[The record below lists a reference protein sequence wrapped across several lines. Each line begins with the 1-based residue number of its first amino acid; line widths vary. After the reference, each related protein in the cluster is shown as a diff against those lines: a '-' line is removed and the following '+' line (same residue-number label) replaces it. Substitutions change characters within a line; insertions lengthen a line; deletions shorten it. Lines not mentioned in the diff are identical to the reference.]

1 MLQNKSSK
9 KNLKKI
15 DTQTFDYK
23 ENWRYTNV
31 VKLQKI
37 NYIDK
42 YHSSNNIINNNTGI
56 DIINND
62 LINDKIN
69 DNQLFVESLSIAL
82 KNNLYDCNN
91 NFNNII
97 PENKNEFILKNKRHF
112 KTGFFLNI
120 NDKTNIQNPIYLNNI
135 VNIKSDDLFLAFRY
149 LIKCGKNNNLQII
162 LTNNFIKKVKLNNL
176 IEIFIDENSTIDLI
190 IESESN
196 NITQILN
203 FAADIKAT
211 SKLNIYVINISG
223 ELIRNNYF
231 VTLNNENSCFNYYG
245 INLLSE
251 KNHIDDYI
259 EINHQNKHT
268 YSQCIQRNILCKNS
282 KAIFYNKSIIDKN
295 SANSEANQS
304 NKNIMLS
311 STATVHSNPQLEIY
325 NNDVKCSH
333 GSTTGQLDSEM
344 LFYLQSRGINLE
356 QAKMMLLSGFL
367 NEFIESVNTKDYPK
381 YLTKKINNWL
391 YNNDK

>member
-9 KNLKKI
+9 KNIQKI
-15 DTQTFDYK
+15 NKVVFNYK
-23 ENWRYTNV
+23 ENWRYTNI

-37 NYIDK
+37 NYLEEK
-42 YHSSNNIINNNTGI
+42 YSTNNIKTDNIGI
-56 DIINND
+56 DIINNE

-69 DNQLFVESLSIAL
+69 DKRISAQPLSSAL
-82 KNNLYDCNN
+82 KENLYQCNN
-91 NFNNII
+91 NFNKII
-97 PENKNEFILKNKRHF
+97 PENKNEFILKNEKHF

-120 NDKTNIQNPIYLNNI
+120 KEKSNINNPVYLNNLI
-135 VNIKSDDLFLAFRY
+135 NINKENLFLAFRY
-149 LIKCGKNNNLQII
+149 LIQCGKNNNLQII
-162 LTNNFIKKVKLNNL
+162 LKNNFIKKIKLNTL
-176 IEIFIDENSTIDLI
+176 IEILIDENSTLDLI
-190 IESESN
+190 IESESKN
-196 NITQILN
+196 VTQILN
-203 FAADIKAT
+203 FAANIKT
-211 SKLNIYVINISG
+211 NSKLNIYVINFSG
-223 ELIRNNYF
+223 QLIRNNYF
-231 VTLNNENSCFNYYG
+231 VDLNNKNTHFNYYG

-259 EINHQNKHT
+259 EINHKNKHT
-268 YSQCIQRNILCKNS
+268 FSQCIQKNILCKNS

-325 NNDVKCSH
+325 NNDVKCTH
-333 GSTTGQLDSEM
+333 GSTTGQLDNEV

-367 NEFIESVNTKDYPK
+367 NEFIESLHAKDYPNN
-381 YLTKKINNWL
+381 LMNKINSWL
-391 YNNDK
+391 NIND